1 MKQKDCKI
9 LVGIN
14 KDTDQLH
21 YIHAAHLCL
30 FFHLQ
35 RTEFLMMPD
44 YFLRTS
50 GFKMDFD
57 HNENYL

>member
-9 LVGIN
+9 LVGII

-21 YIHAAHLCL
+21 YMHAAHLCL

-35 RTEFLMMPD
+35 RAEFLMMPE
-44 YFLRTS
+44 YFLR
-50 GFKMDFD
+50 G
-57 HNENYL
+57 

>member
-14 KDTDQLH
+14 KDPDQLH
-21 YIHAAHLCL
+21 YIHTAHLCL

-35 RTEFLMMPD
+35 RAEFLMMPD
-44 YFLRTS
+44 NFLR
-50 GFKMDFD
+50 G
-57 HNENYL
+57 

>member
-21 YIHAAHLCL
+21 YIHAAHLGL

-35 RTEFLMMPD
+35 RAEFLMMPD
-44 YFLRTS
+44 NFQR
-50 GFKMDFD
+50 G
-57 HNENYL
+57 

>member
-1 MKQKDCKI
+1 MKQEDCKI

-14 KDTDQLH
+14 KDTDQFH

-35 RTEFLMMPD
+35 RAEFLMMPD
-44 YFLRTS
+44 YFLR
-50 GFKMDFD
+50 G
-57 HNENYL
+57 

>member
-9 LVGIN
+9 LVEIN

-21 YIHAAHLCL
+21 YIHAANLCL

-35 RTEFLMMPD
+35 RAEFLMMPD
-44 YFLRTS
+44 CFLR
-50 GFKMDFD
+50 G
-57 HNENYL
+57 